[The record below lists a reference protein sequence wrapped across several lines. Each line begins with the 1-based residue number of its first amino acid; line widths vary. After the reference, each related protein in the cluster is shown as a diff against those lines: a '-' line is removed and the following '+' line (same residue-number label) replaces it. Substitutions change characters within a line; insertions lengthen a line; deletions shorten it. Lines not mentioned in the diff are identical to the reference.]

1 MSDIDALLEQARS
14 RRNQLTPAGGRLS
27 TQDFESPLPNDV
39 ISEGKAALNDA
50 TKPVSLAD
58 RQEDVASEQSGMRL
72 VATTNDGGR
81 VMEDAQGNVSFVSPN
96 YSTTDPKRIA
106 QILEGATPAE
116 TSRSGMNQDI
126 IDQNPGKARAIKV
139 VEGVP
144 FVGSYADEA
153 IGAVYGEDAARG
165 VRATSQAMEEERP
178 GESLALNMAGAV
190 TGGAAMT
197 AAALPT
203 AAAAAPA
210 GPATRALYA
219 GSVGAAAGATEGAIY
234 GAGRAEEEGRTA
246 NAVEGGLW
254 GGGLGLGLGAAGSA
268 AADGIRNIA
277 RRVKGLDTSVIA
289 QELDISNDA
298 AKSLKRALAV
308 EDMASAR
315 RILNSMGDEAML
327 ADAGPATA
335 AMLDASAQTG
345 GAALRVTRD
354 AVEGRATRMNDKMK
368 TALDLAFGAPTGRRE
383 ANKAITQGS
392 AALRSQAYEKAFSQ
406 PIDYAADAGRSIE
419 GVLERVPPRTLN
431 AAIQEANE
439 AMQEAGT
446 RNMQIMAEIADDG
459 GVTFREMPNVQQ
471 VHEIKVALQSIAQR
485 ETDPVTGIISAAGR
499 RASRLS
505 SQLRDALSEAVPSY
519 KTANRLGADT
529 FEAREALSIG
539 ERLFRPG
546 TTVEDVQEFVARS
559 GAGGKEALKQGIRNN
574 IEASLS
580 EVRRTITDPNV
591 DARQSMQLVKALSSD
606 ANREK
611 LILAVGEAKANRVFQ
626 QLEQTA
632 TALELKGTVAR
643 NSATAAR
650 QAMQQDIRDVAA
662 PGAIAT
668 LAQGRPIEAGQRV
681 VQVLTG
687 ATDEAIAGREK
698 AIFDEIAGALTK
710 RRGADAERALKL
722 VEQAMSG
729 QPIRDEEAQFVARL
743 ISAPSA
749 QTADAYG
756 REQLA
761 R

>member
-1 MSDIDALLEQARS
+1 MSDFLSQIRA
-14 RRNQLTPAGGRLS
+14 RRNQLAEPGGELS
-27 TQDFESPLPNDV
+27 QSDFDSPLPNDV
-39 ISEGKAALNDA
+39 VSSGKASIDA
-50 TKPVSLAD
+50 MQKDSFSDRVSD
-58 RQEDVASEQSGMRL
+58 RRDELPENPRVI
-72 VATTNDGGR
+72 ATTKDGGR
-81 VMEDAQGNVSFVSPN
+81 VMEDAQGNLSFASPN
-96 YSTTDPKRIA
+96 YSTTDPARIA

-116 TSRSGMNQDI
+116 ASRSGMNQDI

-165 VRATSQAMEEERP
+165 VRATSQAMDEERP

-190 TGGAAMT
+190 TGGAAIT

-203 AAAAAPA
+203 VAAAAPS
-210 GPATRALYA
+210 GPATSAIYGGLVA
-219 GSVGAAAGATEGAIY
+219 GAGGATEGAVY
-234 GAGRAEEEGRTA
+234 GAGRAEGEGRAA
-246 NAVEGGLW
+246 NSVEGGLW
-254 GGGLGLGLGAAGSA
+254 GGGLGLGIGAIGSV

-277 RRVKGLDTSVIA
+277 RRAKGLDTSVIA
-289 QELDISNDA
+289 QELEISNDA
-298 AKSLKRALAV
+298 AKSLKRALAA

-315 RILNSMGDEAML
+315 KILNSMGDEAMI

-345 GAALRVTRD
+345 GKALRVTQD
-354 AVEGRATRMNDKMK
+354 AIASRSVRVNDKMK
-368 TALDLAFGAPTGRRE
+368 SALDLAFGKPVGRKA
-383 ANKAITQGS
+383 ANKAITQKTS
-392 AALRSQAYEKAFSQ
+392 ALRKQAYDKAFSQ
-406 PIDYAADAGRSIE
+406 PIDYASDAGRNIE
-419 GVLERVPPRTLN
+419 GVIERVPPRTLN

-485 ETDPVTGIISAAGR
+485 ETDPITGTISAAGR
-499 RASRLS
+499 RATRLS
-505 SQLRDALSEAVPSY
+505 SQLRDALSDAVPSY
-519 KTANRLGADT
+519 RVANRLGADT
-529 FEAREALSIG
+529 FEAREALSMG

-546 TTVEDVQEFVARS
+546 TTVEDVDDFVARS
-559 GAGGKEALKQGIRNN
+559 GPGGKEALKQGIRNN

-591 DARQSMQLVKALSSD
+591 DARQSMQLVKSLSSD

-611 LILAVGEAKANRVFQ
+611 LIAAVGQAKADRVFK

-632 TALELKGTVAR
+632 TALELRGAVAR

-650 QAMQQDIRDVAA
+650 EAMQKDIKDVAA
-662 PGAIAT
+662 PGAVAT
-668 LAQGRPIEAGQRV
+668 LAQGRPIEASQRV
-681 VQVLTG
+681 IQVLTG
-687 ATDEAIAGREK
+687 ATDEAISDREK
-698 AIFDEIAGALTK
+698 AIFDEIAAALTK
-710 RRGADAERALKL
+710 RRGADAERALTL

-743 ISAPSA
+743 IAAPSA
-749 QTADAYG
+749 QTLDAYG
-756 REQLA
+756 RERLA

>member
-1 MSDIDALLEQARS
+1 MSDIETLLDQARQ
-14 RRNQLTPAGGRLS
+14 RRNQLAQPGGELS
-27 TQDFESPLPNDV
+27 TGDFESPLPNDV

-50 TKPVSLAD
+50 TKPLAD
-58 RQEDVASEQSGMRL
+58 RQENRASEQSEMRL
-72 VATTNDGGR
+72 VATTKDGGK

-96 YSTTDPKRIA
+96 YSTTDPSRIA
-106 QILEGATPAE
+106 QILQGATPAE

-126 IDQNPGKARAIKV
+126 IDQNPKTARAIKV

-165 VRATSQAMEEERP
+165 VRATSQAMDAERP
-178 GESLALNMAGAV
+178 GESLALNLGGAV
-190 TGGAAMT
+190 AGGAAMT

-203 AAAAAPA
+203 VATAAPT
-210 GPATRALYA
+210 GLATRAVYA
-219 GSVGAAAGATEGAIY
+219 GGVGGAAGATEGAIY
-234 GAGRAEEEGRTA
+234 GAGREEEGGRA
-246 NAVEGGLW
+246 ENAVEGALW
-254 GGGLGLGLGAAGSA
+254 GGALGGASGVVGSL
-268 AADGIRNIA
+268 AADVVRSVA
-277 RRVKGLDTSVIA
+277 RRAKGLDTKVIS
-289 QELDISNDA
+289 QELGISNDA
-298 AKSLKRALAV
+298 AKSLKRALAS

-315 RILNSMGDEAML
+315 RILASMGDEAML

-345 GAALRVTRD
+345 GAALRVTRE

-383 ANKAITQGS
+383 ANKAISQGS
-392 AALRSQAYEKAFSQ
+392 SALRSQAYDRAFSQ
-406 PIDYAADAGRSIE
+406 PIDYAADKGRNIE
-419 GVLERVPPRTLN
+419 SVLERVPARTLQ
-431 AAIQEANE
+431 AAVNEANE

-459 GVTFREMPNVQQ
+459 SVSFREMPNVQQ

-485 ETDPVTGIISAAGR
+485 ETDPVTGTISAAGR

-505 SQLRDALSEAVPSY
+505 SQLRDALADAVPSY

-529 FEAREALSIG
+529 FEAREALAIG

-546 TTVEDVQEFVARS
+546 TTVEDVQDFVARS
-559 GAGGKEALKQGIRNN
+559 GQGGKDALKQGIRNN

-591 DARQSMQLVKALSSD
+591 DARQSMQLVKTLSSD

-611 LILAVGEAKANRVFQ
+611 LIIAVGESKANRVFQ

-632 TALELKGTVAR
+632 TALELKGAVAR

-662 PGAIAT
+662 PGAVAT
-668 LAQGRPIEAGQRV
+668 LAQGRPLEAGQRV
-681 VQVLTG
+681 IQVLTG

-710 RRGADAERALKL
+710 RRGADAERALGL

-743 ISAPSA
+743 LASPAAVSG
-749 QTADAYG
+749 DAYG